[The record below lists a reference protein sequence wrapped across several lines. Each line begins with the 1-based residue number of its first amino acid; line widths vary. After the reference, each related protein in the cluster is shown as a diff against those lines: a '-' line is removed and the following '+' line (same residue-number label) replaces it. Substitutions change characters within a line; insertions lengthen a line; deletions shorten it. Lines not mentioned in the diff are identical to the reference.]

1 MLTGPAFGGFKISFI
16 TDTIQAVMVL
26 LLVIIATI
34 TIGVKTKVDRTLI
47 DDSNLL
53 KPSLLGW
60 QLIYILPVAVLTNDF
75 FLSQFWIR
83 TFASK
88 TDKDLYLGVSLASIM
103 VLIILT
109 LVGVTGL
116 LAVWTGALPIGDDG
130 SIAFFI
136 LLESLPNWVVGIVLV
151 MTVALSTA
159 AFDSIQSAMVS
170 TASND
175 IFRNRLNIWFIR
187 GAIVALIFPVVV
199 IALKAPSILQIYLI
213 CDLVSASTIPV
224 LVIGLSDR
232 FYMWRGLEVVVGG
245 LGGIL
250 TVFIFGTI
258 YYGNAEAGGKLILLQ
273 DGLYANDW
281 SVFGAF
287 VAAPI
292 GGVLWGI
299 GGFIVRVSVQ
309 KIYSIVTKT
318 PFTALD
324 KPNYLTRP
332 RMVDDSNE
340 YADNGEIV
348 SVPSEGIV
356 VNHHKGKFF

>member
-1 MLTGPAFGGFKISFI
+1 
-16 TDTIQAVMVL
+16 MVL
-26 LLVIIATI
+26 LLVVIATI
-34 TIGVKTKVDRTLI
+34 TIGVKVKVNRTLI

-83 TFASK
+83 TFASR
-88 TDKDLYLGVSLASIM
+88 TDKDLYLGVSLASAT
-103 VLIILT
+103 VLVILT

-116 LAVWTGALPIGDDG
+116 LAVWTGALPIGEDG

-136 LLESLPNWVVGIVLV
+136 LLETLPNWVVGIVLV

-175 IFRNRLNIWFIR
+175 LFRNRLNIWFIR
-187 GAIVALIFPVVV
+187 AAIVALIFPVVV

-224 LVIGLSDR
+224 LLIGLSDR
-232 FYMWRGLEVVVGG
+232 FYMWRGFEVVVGG

-287 VAAPI
+287 VAAPV
-292 GGVLWGI
+292 GGILWGI
-299 GGFIVRVSVQ
+299 GAFIVRVSAY
-309 KIYSIVTKT
+309 KLYSVITKT
-318 PFTALD
+318 PFSALD
-324 KPNYLTRP
+324 RPNYLTRP
-332 RMVDDSNE
+332 RMVNGNE
-340 YADNGEIV
+340 YADEDEV
-348 SVPSEGIV
+348 VADTTEGIV
-356 VNHHKGKFF
+356 INHHKGKFF